1 MVETDSTN
9 ELMAAMAQV
18 MGVALNGK
26 DDLRMLRGAV
36 IIGFAGVALL
46 FIVPRT
52 SPKKWLKIGQ
62 SYVKVS

>member
-1 MVETDSTN
+1 
-9 ELMAAMAQV
+9 

-46 FIVPRT
+46 FTVPRSRGT
-52 SPKKWLKIGQ
+52 PGDPLGKCIG
-62 SYVKVS
+62 KCI

>member
-1 MVETDSTN
+1 
-9 ELMAAMAQV
+9 MAAMAQV

-46 FIVPRT
+46 FTVPRT
-52 SPKKWLKIGQ
+52 SPKKWLEMGQ